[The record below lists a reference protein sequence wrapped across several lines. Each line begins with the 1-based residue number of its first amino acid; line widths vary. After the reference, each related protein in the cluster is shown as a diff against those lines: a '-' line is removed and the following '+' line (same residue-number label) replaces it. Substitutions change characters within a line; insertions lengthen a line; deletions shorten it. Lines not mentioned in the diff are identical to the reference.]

1 MALTASSEP
10 KQVWKKSSACTG
22 TATCVEVHALPD
34 GGAAIRDGKDPQGPE
49 LHFTAAEWAAFVT
62 GVRAGEFGS

>member
-1 MALTASSEP
+1 MQDTYD
-10 KQVWKKSSACTG
+10 QQDRWRKSRTCADDG
-22 TATCVEVHALPD
+22 TCVEVALLPD

>member
-1 MALTASSEP
+1 MHGKYDTPSA
-10 KQVWKKSSACTG
+10 WRKSSICTNV
-22 TATCVEVHALPD
+22 ATCVEVAVLPD
-34 GGAAIRDGKDPQGPE
+34 GGTAIRDGKDPQGPE